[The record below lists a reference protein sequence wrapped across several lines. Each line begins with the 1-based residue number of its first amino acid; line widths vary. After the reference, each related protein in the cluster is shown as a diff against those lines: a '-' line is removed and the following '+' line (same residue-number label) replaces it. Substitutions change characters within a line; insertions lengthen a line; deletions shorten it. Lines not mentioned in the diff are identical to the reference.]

1 MLLENELG
9 AARAVF
15 ARGAFYF
22 GFAVHIGEWYPDE
35 VRVPHP
41 SGNLGTGT
49 CEEIDI

>member
-22 GFAVHIGEWYPDE
+22 GFAVHIGEWRP
-35 VRVPHP
+35 R
-41 SGNLGTGT
+41 
-49 CEEIDI
+49 